1 MAYQHI
7 LVPVDGSEISFS
19 AVRHAAKIAKAFGS
33 QLSLISLI
41 AEDPF
46 TEADFYYS
54 SSIMK
59 EYFIEAHANAKK
71 ALKEATAIAAG
82 EGIEAQSRIVTG
94 LVNAEHIAETAGE
107 VKADLI
113 VMGSHGRKGFQKMI
127 LGSFAP
133 DVLSAS
139 EIPVLIVK
147 KESCRCA
154 SSRCAVVATFTFE
167 NLSQHAVEIYSLKPH
182 SPFAAI
188 INMRKHHE

>member
-1 MAYQHI
+1 
-7 LVPVDGSEISFS
+7 
-19 AVRHAAKIAKAFGS
+19 
-33 QLSLISLI
+33 
-41 AEDPF
+41 
-46 TEADFYYS
+46 
-54 SSIMK
+54 MK

-127 LGSFAP
+127 LGSFAQ
-133 DVLSAS
+133 DVLGAS

-147 KESCRCA
+147 K
-154 SSRCAVVATFTFE
+154 
-167 NLSQHAVEIYSLKPH
+167 
-182 SPFAAI
+182 
-188 INMRKHHE
+188 